1 MTRFLT
7 KLAMGVGSGLAGAL
21 AVTAAHEILRTRTSP
36 SPRMDVLGMRA
47 LSKLASAVGLSP
59 PKGRRLRRDA
69 LVGDLVANTAWF
81 GLVSAGGRPLPRGL
95 GLGLLAGIGALV
107 LPPILG
113 LGRAPRGRS
122 AWVQGETV
130 ALYLAGGLV
139 AAGAA
144 WVAHEIEQ
152 GRLMDDARAK
162 LDEVRSK
169 INARKSGMI
178 H

>member
-1 MTRFLT
+1 MTRMLT
-7 KLAMGVGSGLAGAL
+7 KLAIGVASGLAGAL
-21 AVTAAHEILRTRTSP
+21 AVTAAHELLRSRTSR

-47 LSKLASAVGLSP
+47 LAKLGDATFGRH
-59 PKGRRLRRDA
+59 PKGKQLRRDA
-69 LVGDLVANTAWF
+69 LVGDLVANTAWV
-81 GLVSAGGRPLPRGL
+81 GLVGAGGKPLPRGV
-95 GLGLLAGIGALV
+95 GLGLLAGVGAVV
-107 LPPILG
+107 LPPLLG

-122 AWVQGETV
+122 ALVKGETV

-144 WVAHEIEQ
+144 WVARELEQ
-152 GRLMDDARAK
+152 GRLVEDARAK